1 MPNSGNGAN
10 PNGANEQQGF
20 RWLWPS
26 IVLVIIGVLVLSMV
40 FQHSTAKSLKY
51 SQFLSDASHHQ
62 ITNATFDSGNG
73 VITGQL
79 TNGTQFTAQGPNPVL
94 PNDIAAIRKDG
105 VEVNFS
111 QQTTNFLS
119 FIFPYLLIGLL
130 FFGIL
135 WFVTL
140 ALGVEFLIGTGME
153 WHRLI
158 YQVGL
163 TIRTNLFGTT
173 YYSLVGLHAVHVTI
187 GSLAIALVMTLT
199 LMGAV
204 THEHAERIE
213 MLSWYWHFVDAVW
226 IVVFLIVYVI
236 GAR

>member
-1 MPNSGNGAN
+1 MIA
-10 PNGANEQQGF
+10 
-20 RWLWPS
+20 L
-26 IVLVIIGVLVLSMV
+26 IVTETAFFTIFVTAYVYYIGKSLTPPYPRDVLSLPLFNTV
-40 FQHSTAKSLKY
+40 CL
-51 SQFLSDASHHQ
+51 LSSSVTIALAS
-62 ITNATFDSGNG
+62 NA
-73 VITGQL
+73 
-79 TNGTQFTAQGPNPVL
+79 
-94 PNDIAAIRKDG
+94 
-105 VEVNFS
+105 
-111 QQTTNFLS
+111 LS
-119 FIFPYLLIGLL
+119 RGSVRL
-130 FFGIL
+130 FGIL
-135 WFVTL
+135 WFITL